1 LVVCGVEEDEEK
13 EEEMATVSQ
22 EVGPPPAKKQAE
34 VRLQQQQQQE
44 KQLSTT
50 GRGVAKLNETD
61 GGRQRFILELEFVQ
75 LLANPTYIHCV
86 FSLLPSLAFFFQ
98 LLCNFC
104 ILLAVQIIYPA
115 LSA

>member
-1 LVVCGVEEDEEK
+1 VCGFEEDE

-22 EVGPPPAKKQAE
+22 EGGPPPAKKQAE
-34 VRLQQQQQQE
+34 VIRLQQQQQQE
-44 KQLSTT
+44 KQFSTT

-86 FSLLPSLAFFFQ
+86 FSLLPPLAFFFQ

>member
-1 LVVCGVEEDEEK
+1 MHVDGYLYFLFCHAIFEHG
-13 EEEMATVSQ
+13 A
-22 EVGPPPAKKQAE
+22 AL
-34 VRLQQQQQQE
+34 RCC
-44 KQLSTT
+44 
-50 GRGVAKLNETD
+50 RGVAKLNETD

-86 FSLLPSLAFFFQ
+86 FSLLPPLAFFFQ